1 MRAVRF
7 QDGRVELVDAP
18 RPAGEGVRIRLRG
31 CGICG
36 TDLAIL
42 ANGFPLAGIPGH
54 ELAGEL
60 EDGTPVAIEPLSPC
74 GACEFCARGDY
85 QVCRSGNAMILGIG
99 RDGGMAEEL
108 VVPER
113 CLVRLP
119 RAVRVEDACLVEPLA
134 VAVHGLRRAGVR
146 GGERVCVVGGGAMGL
161 CAVAASVA
169 AGCETALAARHPAQ
183 VAAGRRLGAL
193 APGGEYDLAI
203 DCAGTP
209 SAAAECCE
217 RLRSNGTLLLL
228 AAFWEAIRL
237 PGLPV
242 AAKELAVVASTMY
255 GRLGAARDV
264 DAAAALLAARP
275 VIAEALIT
283 HRFPLE
289 AAPAA
294 FAAARDRAGGAIKVV
309 IEPHP

>member
-7 QDGRVELVDAP
+7 EAGSVRVVDVP
-18 RPAGEGVRIRLRG
+18 RPAAGGVRVRIRSS
-31 CGICG
+31 GICG
-36 TDLAIL
+36 SDLAIL
-42 ANGFPLAGIPGH
+42 ASGFPLAGIPGH
-54 ELAGEL
+54 ELAGL
-60 EDGTPVAIEPLSPC
+60 LDDGTPVAIEPVAPC

-85 QVCRSGNAMILGIG
+85 QVCRSGNAMIVGIG

-119 RAVRVEDACLVEPLA
+119 GAVRVEDACLVEPLA

-146 GGERVCVVGGGAMGL
+146 GGERVCVVGGGAIGL

-169 AGCETALAARHPAQ
+169 AGCETSLVARHPAQ
-183 VAAGRRLGAL
+183 VAAGRRLGAV
-193 APGGEYDLAI
+193 APGREVDVAI

-217 RLRSNGTLLLL
+217 RLRPNGTLLLL
-228 AAFWEAIRL
+228 AAFWDAISL

-242 AAKELAVVASTMY
+242 AAKELSVVASTMY

-264 DAAAALLAARP
+264 DAAAALLAAQP
-275 VIAEALIT
+275 AIAETLIT
-283 HRFPLE
+283 HRYPLE
-289 AAPAA
+289 AAADA

-309 IEPHP
+309 IEPR